1 MSDENVH
8 RFMIE
13 IEGLELDD
21 DQVAEMESAVR
32 TAALTSLT
40 RLGLADDLVERPLEP
55 SGGGLGGWQFVKR

>member
-1 MSDENVH
+1 MSNENVH

-55 SGGGLGGWQFVKR
+55 SGGGLGGRQFVKR